1 MTTDP
6 IELAAAEYTGPN
18 RPSLLSLAEKY
29 DIPETTLRRNFRTRG
44 IIRGT
49 AVQRKRQLI
58 EDHFSGETASDP
70 ASPEVLQASIEIE
83 AARDIEDMDDALAVA
98 RGGLKR
104 LKSLMD
110 ALADPRE
117 IKAAIE
123 ATARAV
129 EVIRKIRGLD
139 APVDFSD
146 WSDDELEQF
155 ARTGRMP
162 AGRR

>member
-29 DIPETTLRRNFRTRG
+29 DIPETTLRRAFKSRG

-70 ASPEVLQASIEIE
+70 ANPEVLQASIEIE
-83 AARDIEDMDDALAVA
+83 AAADIKDMGDALTVCRKAI
-98 RGGLKR
+98 RR
-104 LKSLMD
+104 LLEVVEQIT
-110 ALADPRE
+110 DPRE
-117 IKAAIE
+117 IKAVCDANE
-123 ATARAV
+123 KAMLT
-129 EVIRKIRGLD
+129 IRKIRGLD
-139 APVDFSD
+139 APMDFSNM
-146 WSDDELEQF
+146 SDEELE
-155 ARTGRMP
+155 ALAKG
-162 AGRR
+162 GRR